1 MFNMQS
7 TITKDAQKKENKS
20 HNKGK
25 NQSRNTADG
34 IISSKGV
41 QAVAITNF
49 YRFKNVKESINLLK
63 GDMEVIKISQIEL
76 LKMKNTLSEME
87 NKLDGIMR

>member
-1 MFNMQS
+1 MHRKRK
-7 TITKDAQKKENKS
+7 IKAIIR
-20 HNKGK
+20 GK

-34 IISSKGV
+34 IIISKGIQTV
-41 QAVAITNF
+41 AVTNF
-49 YRFKNVKESINLLK
+49 FRFKKVKESINLLK
-63 GDMEVIKISQIEL
+63 GDMEDIKISQIEL